1 LNVGGNRDHAP
12 SGESLTLPQPLCRPE
27 EIPDRQ
33 ARGFTVDT
41 PEGKRDILVHRDGDA
56 IRAYFN
62 SCPHNGS
69 PLDWGPD
76 KFISLDK
83 YHIIC
88 GTHGAL
94 FRPEDGYCVDGPCAG
109 DSLEAVPVALIAGVI
124 NYTG

>member
-1 LNVGGNRDHAP
+1 
-12 SGESLTLPQPLCRPE
+12 LPQPLCRPE

-41 PEGKRDILVHRDGDA
+41 PDGKRDIFVHREGSE
-56 IRAYFN
+56 IRAYVN
-62 SCPHNGS
+62 SCPHIGS

-76 KFISLDK
+76 RFMSLDG

-94 FRPEDGYCVDGPCAG
+94 FRPEDGYCVSGPCAG
-109 DSLEAVPVALIAGVI
+109 DSLEPAPVALIDGVVT
-124 NYTG
+124 YTG

>member
-1 LNVGGNRDHAP
+1 
-12 SGESLTLPQPLCRPE
+12 LPQPLCRPD

-41 PEGKRDILVHRDGDA
+41 PEGKRPILVHREGGA
-56 IRAYFN
+56 IRAYVN
-62 SCPHNGS
+62 SCPHIGS

-76 KFISLDK
+76 RFISLDG

-109 DSLEAVPVALIAGVI
+109 DSLEPVPVSVI
-124 NYTG
+124 DGMVTYTG

>member
-1 LNVGGNRDHAP
+1 M
-12 SGESLTLPQPLCRPE
+12 PQPLCRPE

-33 ARGFTVDT
+33 ARGFTVET
-41 PEGKRDILVHRDGDA
+41 PEGKRDILVHREGDA
-56 IRAYFN
+56 IRAYMN

-69 PLDWGPD
+69 PLDWAPD

-109 DSLEAVPVALIAGVI
+109 DSLEAVPVVLIGGVI